1 MLRFFAHFFS
11 LVFNPLMAPTA
22 LFYIILYH
30 FPQMGGLVTDAGKLK
45 AITFIF
51 ASTFLFAFVLIYILF
66 KLKMISKITLDE
78 QRDRYIPQLVM
89 SVIYLLIALFLGL
102 RLGWG
107 NGLTLTMVA
116 TTLSAGII
124 TGVNRF
130 WKISTHAS
138 GVAGVYAICTA
149 LILLYP
155 GCPFRV
161 PYICISLIT
170 IAVCASRLY
179 LKAHTPMQIVCGFLV
194 GGISGFALFYFH
206 C

>member
-1 MLRFFAHFFS
+1 MLRFLANFFS

-30 FPQMGGLVTDAGKLK
+30 FPQIGGIGNDQAKMK
-45 AITFIF
+45 AIGFIF
-51 ASTFLFAFVLIYILF
+51 ATTFLFAFVLIYILY
-66 KLKMISKITLDE
+66 KLRMISKITLDD
-78 QRDRYIPQLVM
+78 QKDRYIPQLVLSIVYM
-89 SVIYLLIALFLGL
+89 LLAMFLGF

-116 TTLSAGII
+116 TTISAGVI

-155 GCPFRV
+155 GCPFRT
-161 PYICISLIT
+161 PYICISFIT

-206 C
+206 G